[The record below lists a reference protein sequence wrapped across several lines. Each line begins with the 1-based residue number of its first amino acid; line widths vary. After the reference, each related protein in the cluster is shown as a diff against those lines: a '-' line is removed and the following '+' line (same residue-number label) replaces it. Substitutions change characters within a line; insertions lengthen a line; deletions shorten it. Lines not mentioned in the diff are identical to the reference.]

1 MNFWG
6 CQGAYFTGTR
16 LTRDFVGTYC
26 AASSSVASLRFCR
39 PIRRTDVENA
49 LVRGQNLIGKFRKK
63 ICRLHNIISS
73 YKRLI
78 RILLFNIIV
87 ISDSNVNETLT
98 HIIIHNKTLTNQLK
112 FITGIIDEKSNFKLA
127 RRLGGQT
134 HTHTEKKF
142 AIRIYNNF
150 QF

>member
-1 MNFWG
+1 MSFGG

-49 LVRGQNLIGKFRKK
+49 LLRGQNLIGKFRKK
-63 ICRLHNIISS
+63 IYRLHIISS

-78 RILLFNIIV
+78 RILLFNINV

-112 FITGIIDEKSNFKLA
+112 FIAGIIDEKYNFKLA
-127 RRLGGQT
+127 RRLAGRT